1 MLAEPTVFVVD
12 DDEAVAHA
20 FRYLIESVG
29 LRVEVFTSPS
39 AFIERFDPARP
50 GCLVLDVR
58 MPAMS
63 GFELL
68 DWLRQRD
75 IEIPVIF
82 VTGHGDVPM
91 AVRAMKAGA
100 VDFIEKPFRDQELLD
115 QIYKAIRMD
124 ALSRCDR
131 AKFAA
136 IRERYRS
143 LTEREREVMDLVVAG
158 CANKVIAERLGL
170 SAKTVEAHRAKVMEK
185 MKVRSLSQLVQMA
198 YELKHS
204 R

>member
-12 DDEAVAHA
+12 DDEAVANA

-39 AFIERFDPARP
+39 TFIEKYDPERP
-50 GCLVLDVR
+50 GCLLLDVR

-63 GFELL
+63 GFDLL
-68 DWLRQRD
+68 DWLRQRGLD
-75 IEIPVIF
+75 IPVIF

-100 VDFIEKPFRDQELLD
+100 IDFIEKPFRDQELLD
-115 QIYKAIRMD
+115 QIHKAIRLD
-124 ALSRCDR
+124 ALNR
-131 AKFAA
+131 
-136 IRERYRS
+136 RERARYAMIQERYQS

-158 CANKVIAERLGL
+158 YANKVIADRLGL

-185 MKVRSLSQLVQMA
+185 MKARSLSQLVQMA
-198 YELKHS
+198 YELKRS
-204 R
+204 K

>member
-1 MLAEPTVFVVD
+1 MLAEPTVFIVD

-20 FRYLIESVG
+20 LRYLIESVG
-29 LRVEVFTSPS
+29 LRVEVFTSPA
-39 AFIERFDPARP
+39 AFIEKCDPAQP

-68 DWLRQRD
+68 DWLRQHE

-82 VTGHGDVPM
+82 LTGHGDVPM
-91 AVRAMKAGA
+91 AVRAMKKGA
-100 VDFIEKPFRDQELLD
+100 IDFIEKPFRDQELLD
-115 QIYKAIRMD
+115 QIYTAIRVD
-124 ALSRCDR
+124 AQNRRDR
-131 AKFAA
+131 AKLAV
-136 IRERYRS
+136 IRERYES

-170 SAKTVEAHRAKVMEK
+170 SAKTVEVHRAKVMEK
-185 MKVRSLSQLVQMA
+185 MKARSLSQLVQMA
-198 YELKHS
+198 YELKH

>member
-12 DDEAVAHA
+12 DDEAVANA

-29 LRVEVFTSPS
+29 LRVEVFTSPLT
-39 AFIERFDPARP
+39 FIEKYDPERP
-50 GCLVLDVR
+50 GCLLLDVR

-63 GFELL
+63 GFDLL
-68 DWLRQRD
+68 DWLRQRGLD
-75 IEIPVIF
+75 IPVIF

-100 VDFIEKPFRDQELLD
+100 IDFIEKPFRDQELLD
-115 QIYKAIRMD
+115 QIHKAIRLD
-124 ALSRCDR
+124 ALKR
-131 AKFAA
+131 
-136 IRERYRS
+136 RERARYAMIQERYQS

-158 CANKVIAERLGL
+158 YANKVIADRLGL

-185 MKVRSLSQLVQMA
+185 MKARSLSQLVQMA
-198 YELKHS
+198 YELKRS
-204 R
+204 K